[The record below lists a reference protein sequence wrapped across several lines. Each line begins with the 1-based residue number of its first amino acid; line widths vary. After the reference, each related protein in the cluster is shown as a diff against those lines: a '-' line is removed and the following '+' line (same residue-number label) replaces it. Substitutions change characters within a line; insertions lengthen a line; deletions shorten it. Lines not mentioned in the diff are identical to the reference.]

1 MSRPMGQ
8 YLRAMSYSLEE
19 VVEATGESEAAI
31 LRKGVES
38 YVERELREARIR
50 IDERAGKYG
59 AETPAELET
68 LIERGDVDEHPAW
81 EELIEWE
88 NLATRIDRLE
98 RL

>member
-1 MSRPMGQ
+1 M
-8 YLRAMSYSLEE
+8 AYSLEK
-19 VVEATGESEAAI
+19 VVEATGESEAEI

-50 IDERAGKYG
+50 I
-59 AETPAELET
+59 AELQERYDVET
-68 LIERGDVDEHPAW
+68 ASDLESLIEAGDTDVHPGW

-88 NLATRIDRLE
+88 NLTTRIERLE